1 MAKKTRKTNRTSAS
15 KGAAKKV
22 KKETPSSQD
31 KLQSLNYIDGK
42 INVEQIQDLEKLV
55 GIRETNP
62 YGTTSLEVLTARI
75 ADMNMW
81 EMQEFAVKVGVFP
94 SGNRTVLKNK
104 LTKEFLAYNKGKGR
118 HIVLPSPKQIGS
130 NLSPEELAKVLD
142 LTKRG
147 L

>member
-1 MAKKTRKTNRTSAS
+1 MAKKTTKTTKTRAS
-15 KGAAKKV
+15 KGTAKKESP
-22 KKETPSSQD
+22 KGSPKD
-31 KLQSLNYIDGK
+31 KLDSLNYIDGK
-42 INVEQIQDLEKLV
+42 STVEQIKDLENLV

-62 YGTTSLEVLTARI
+62 YGTTSLDVLTARFS
-75 ADMNMW
+75 DMNMW
-81 EMQEFAVKVGVFP
+81 ELQEFAVKVGVFP

-118 HIVLPSPKQIGS
+118 HIVLPSPKQIGG
-130 NLSPEELAKVLD
+130 NLSPEDREKVLN